1 MQSSGPLDQIF
12 FFLCT
17 EFGIVEFLLPSFKLP
32 IGLGIEESTIR
43 SLELTFIRIK
53 SLGAIYTSLSQ
64 LIVCLFITETERVH
78 AIWTLKEMSFTWI
91 SLNIFPAGV

>member
-43 SLELTFIRIK
+43 SLELTFIWIK
-53 SLGAIYTSLSQ
+53 SLGAIYTSLSH
-64 LIVCLFITETERVH
+64 LILLLFITETERVH
-78 AIWTLKEMSFTWI
+78 AVWTLKEMSFSWI
-91 SLNIFPAGV
+91 CLNIFPTSM